1 VNMMKRPVKTTS
13 VKRAP
18 AQRLRATAQRA
29 AKYAPEEKEVE
40 EPSVRLSRAFV
51 VVLLLHVV
59 AVGGIFA
66 FSALKDREQA
76 GTTGA
81 TKARLAREALQA
93 NTVNAPGQGD
103 LTSAANSL
111 HRVKTGETLSGIAS
125 ANGVSTHDLELANN
139 LRPGTAITR
148 GKDLVIPDKAL
159 AKPVPLDVQ
168 KLIESPKPS
177 PAAKTNAAAT
187 PEKADD
193 ATRTY
198 LVQRGDTPASI
209 AKKLKVSALD
219 LLKAN
224 NLEDPRKLQVG
235 QKLIVP

>member
-1 VNMMKRPVKTTS
+1 MKRPVKTPLL
-13 VKRAP
+13 KRAP
-18 AQRLRATAQRA
+18 TQRLRATAQRA
-29 AKYAPEEKEVE
+29 AKYEEREVE
-40 EPSVRLSRAFV
+40 EPNVRLSRAFV

-66 FSALKDREQA
+66 FSALKDRQQGG
-76 GTTGA
+76 GTNA
-81 TKARLAREALQA
+81 TRARLARETLQA
-93 NTVNAPGQGD
+93 NTVNAPGQGE

-111 HRVKTGETLSGIAS
+111 HRVRNGETLSAIAS

-139 LRPGTAITR
+139 LRPGAAIAP
-148 GKDLVIPDKAL
+148 GKDLVIPDKTL
-159 AKPVPLDVQ
+159 VKPVPLDVQ
-168 KLIESPKPS
+168 KLIEAPKPS
-177 PAAKTNAAAT
+177 PAAKAAGAAA
-187 PEKADD
+187 PEKGEDGP
-193 ATRTY
+193 RTY

-209 AKKLKVSALD
+209 ARKLKVSAID